1 MGLSDRLSN
10 ATKGVRP
17 SDGVSGGGSLIGA
30 TVRRRKDAIADS
42 SRRLKVKVHN
52 KLFETIDVAKLETLE
67 PAMVSTKVTA
77 AINDILN
84 EDGRLL
90 TDSDRGKLIEELK
103 NELLGLGPLEPLLR
117 DDEITDILV
126 NGHNQVY
133 VEKRGKLHA
142 TDVVFQDDQHLML
155 IIDRIVSRV
164 GRRVDESSPMVDARL
179 PDGSRINAIIP
190 PLALDGPALSIRRF
204 GKHRFD
210 IGALVE
216 KDALTWDL
224 VEFLLAV
231 VRARLNVIVC
241 GGTGSG
247 KTTMLNCLSA
257 FVPENERIV
266 TIEDSAELSLQ
277 QPHVVRLETRPSN
290 LEGRGEVTQ
299 RDLVKNC
306 LRMRPDRI
314 VVGEVRGAEV
324 FDMLQAMSTGHDG
337 SIATIHANSPRECLG
352 RLEMMMLLSGVSIPQ
367 RAMRQQIASAVNIIV
382 HVSRLSDGSRKVMK
396 ISEISGMEGEMIMMQ
411 DLFEFVR
418 ARHHRR
424 RKNQRQFSIDRH
436 SFHLHPTPRN
446 GRLQNRIESHQ
457 NGRAMSPG
465 DLLIPVAVAGFVLVA
480 LRAVVHAPRQS
491 PSGQSHRHAPHGAP
505 GRNAGS
511 TDISRTDRPRLSGR
525 EFLSWFYRL
534 NLLQKLEENL
544 WQAGIYARIADVLLV
559 ILLMFAAGLAVGQ
572 AIWGKVLISIGI
584 GAGVAMLPI
593 IYIRVRRQ
601 RRIKAF
607 AKQLPYALDLIKSS
621 LEAGHTLLRGLQ
633 VVVTEFADPIS
644 SEFRSAIEQSRLGLP
659 LARALEEMLKRVPQ
673 EDLRLLVVGVARSIR
688 SRQLAAR

>member
-1 MGLSDRLSN
+1 MGLTERLSN
-10 ATKGVRP
+10 ATRNGRP
-17 SDGVSGGGSLIGA
+17 QETAPAASSLIGG
-30 TVRRRKDAIADS
+30 TVRRRRDVIADS

-52 KLFETIDVAKLETLE
+52 KLFETIDVTKLETLE
-67 PAMVSTKVTA
+67 PGLVASKVSD

-90 TDSDRGKLIEELK
+90 TEADRSRLVEDLK

-126 NGHNQVY
+126 NGHGQVY
-133 VEKRGKLHA
+133 VEKRGKLNS

-190 PLALDGPALSIRRF
+190 PLAIDGPALSIRRF

-216 KDALTWDL
+216 KEALTWDV

-277 QPHVVRLETRPSN
+277 QPHVVRLETRPPN

-299 RDLVKNC
+299 RELVRNC

-324 FDMLQAMSTGHDG
+324 LDMLQAMSTGHDG

-367 RAMRQQIASAVNIIV
+367 RAMRQQIASAVNVIL
-382 HVSRLSDGSRKVMK
+382 HVARLSDGSRKVMK
-396 ISEISGMEGEMIMMQ
+396 ISEISGMEGDMIMMQ

-418 ARHHRR
+418 ADTTEAGKINGNFHATGIRSMYT
-424 RKNQRQFSIDRH
+424 QRLEI
-436 SFHLHPTPRN
+436 
-446 GRLQNRIESHQ
+446 
-457 NGRAMSPG
+457 
-465 DLLIPVAVAGFVLVA
+465 AGYNSEA
-480 LRAVVHAPRQS
+480 
-491 PSGQSHRHAPHGAP
+491 
-505 GRNAGS
+505 
-511 TDISRTDRPRLSGR
+511 
-525 EFLSWFYRL
+525 
-534 NLLQKLEENL
+534 K
-544 WQAGIYARIADVLLV
+544 V
-559 ILLMFAAGLAVGQ
+559 IRAAG
-572 AIWGKVLISIGI
+572 
-584 GAGVAMLPI
+584 
-593 IYIRVRRQ
+593 R
-601 RRIKAF
+601 
-607 AKQLPYALDLIKSS
+607 
-621 LEAGHTLLRGLQ
+621 
-633 VVVTEFADPIS
+633 
-644 SEFRSAIEQSRLGLP
+644 
-659 LARALEEMLKRVPQ
+659 
-673 EDLRLLVVGVARSIR
+673 
-688 SRQLAAR
+688 

>member
-1 MGLSDRLSN
+1 MGLTERLSN
-10 ATKGVRP
+10 ATRNGRP
-17 SDGVSGGGSLIGA
+17 ETAPATSSLIGA
-30 TVRRRKDAIADS
+30 TVRRRRDVIADS
-42 SRRLKVKVHN
+42 SRRLKVKIHN
-52 KLFETIDVAKLETLE
+52 KLFEMIDVSKLETLE
-67 PAMVSTKVTA
+67 PAMVSSKVSA
-77 AINDILN
+77 AINEILN

-90 TDSDRGKLIEELK
+90 TDSDRSRLVEELK

-126 NGHNQVY
+126 NGHAQVY
-133 VEKRGKLHA
+133 VEKHGKMQA

-210 IGALVE
+210 IAALVE
-216 KDALTWDL
+216 KGALTWDL

-257 FVPENERIV
+257 FVPEDERIV

-277 QPHVVRLETRPSN
+277 QPHVVRLETRPAN
-290 LEGRGEVTQ
+290 LEGKGEVTQ
-299 RDLVKNC
+299 RELVKNC

-314 VVGEVRGAEV
+314 VVGEVRGAEI

-382 HVSRLSDGSRKVMK
+382 HTARLSDGSRKLMK

-418 ARHHRR
+418 
-424 RKNQRQFSIDRH
+424 
-436 SFHLHPTPRN
+436 
-446 GRLQNRIESHQ
+446 
-457 NGRAMSPG
+457 
-465 DLLIPVAVAGFVLVA
+465 
-480 LRAVVHAPRQS
+480 
-491 PSGQSHRHAPHGAP
+491 
-505 GRNAGS
+505 
-511 TDISRTDRPRLSGR
+511 TDTT
-525 EFLSWFYRL
+525 
-534 NLLQKLEENL
+534 
-544 WQAGIYARIADVLLV
+544 
-559 ILLMFAAGLAVGQ
+559 
-572 AIWGKVLISIGI
+572 
-584 GAGVAMLPI
+584 
-593 IYIRVRRQ
+593 
-601 RRIKAF
+601 
-607 AKQLPYALDLIKSS
+607 
-621 LEAGHTLLRGLQ
+621 EAGKING
-633 VVVTEFADPIS
+633 A
-644 SEFRSAIEQSRLGLP
+644 FRSTG
-659 LARALEEMLKRVPQ
+659 
-673 EDLRLLVVGVARSIR
+673 IR
-688 SRQLAAR
+688 STYAQRLETAGYSTESKLIRSAAR

>member
-1 MGLSDRLSN
+1 MGLTERLSK
-10 ATKGVRP
+10 ATKEGRP
-17 SDGVSGGGSLIGA
+17 LEVTPGSGSLIGA

-67 PAMVSTKVTA
+67 PAMVSVKVTA

-84 EDGRLL
+84 EDGCLL
-90 TDSDRGKLIEELK
+90 TDIDRARLIEELK

-117 DDEITDILV
+117 DDQVNDILV
-126 NGHNQVY
+126 NRHDQVY
-133 VEKRGKLHA
+133 VEKRGKLFA

-179 PDGSRINAIIP
+179 PDGSRVNAIIP

-216 KDALTWDL
+216 NGALTWDL

-257 FVPENERIV
+257 FVPEDERII

-277 QPHVVRLETRPSN
+277 QPHVVRLETRPPN

-299 RDLVKNC
+299 RDLVRNC

-337 SIATIHANSPRECLG
+337 SIATIHANSARECLG
-352 RLEMMMLLSGVSIPQ
+352 RLEMMMLLSGASIPQ

-382 HVSRLSDGSRKVMK
+382 HLARLSDGSRKVMR
-396 ISEISGMEGEMIMMQ
+396 ISEVSGMEGEMIMMQ

-418 ARHHRR
+418 ADTTPAGKISGSFQSTGIR
-424 RKNQRQFSIDRH
+424 SID
-436 SFHLHPTPRN
+436 TQ
-446 GRLQNRIESHQ
+446 RL
-457 NGRAMSPG
+457 
-465 DLLIPVAVAGFVLVA
+465 DTAGF
-480 LRAVVHAPRQS
+480 QTES
-491 PSGQSHRHAPHGAP
+491 
-505 GRNAGS
+505 
-511 TDISRTDRPRLSGR
+511 
-525 EFLSWFYRL
+525 
-534 NLLQKLEENL
+534 K
-544 WQAGIYARIADVLLV
+544 V
-559 ILLMFAAGLAVGQ
+559 IKM
-572 AIWGKVLISIGI
+572 
-584 GAGVAMLPI
+584 
-593 IYIRVRRQ
+593 
-601 RRIKAF
+601 
-607 AKQLPYALDLIKSS
+607 
-621 LEAGHTLLRGLQ
+621 
-633 VVVTEFADPIS
+633 
-644 SEFRSAIEQSRLGLP
+644 
-659 LARALEEMLKRVPQ
+659 
-673 EDLRLLVVGVARSIR
+673 
-688 SRQLAAR
+688 AAR